1 MPLDEFAN
9 RPSLAHLSAEA
20 VALKR
25 LRLVTAPAR
34 APSGLLPRGHMDYH
48 VATMQSAAL
57 TAKLLRS
64 REWMESSFSRPSS
77 APVMQRSLSA
87 AGCLTSGY
95 EMTTAT
101 KAVLASGRALEQVAK
116 DLWGH
121 DDIAHSMDE
130 ARAVYMRA
138 GGTASS
144 LEESYGGGAVP
155 QLTAHAKAFA
165 RCRAGLSRSHGDVE
179 VQGARPLSWTAEDEQ
194 RTKKLLFDL
203 QSTKASQLH
212 LRPSPSSS
220 SSPFSYK
227 PPPEYKSPILP
238 KQQVAQAVWR
248 LSEPMPRL
256 VHHSTLVDRQSCTGN
271 LVRGSYGGSPRTAS
285 PPRPPTGSR
294 AATPSKLR
302 PPPASSTPAALRS
315 APAPPTS
322 RWSPPDRKYL
332 EEQRLEQRIADALA
346 IVLHEKPL
354 DAAGRMANLL
364 SPARR
369 SSSTT
374 QAGGVDDEVA
384 AEWHA
389 FAASEAAPESSAQA
403 SAREAAEFNAKIRV
417 NLSSAVSSASWPAQ
431 PQAALAIRIIAKW
444 VHKLAR
450 RRRKLRVEWEAQMEA
465 ERERETKRVAP
476 LPKRAPRLQLL
487 WRRMQSADEHGAP
500 LIDVLNG
507 RAKDEVKAAWRSFI
521 AAETAPDPEPPQ
533 SNQSTWL
540 AQIAQAAAMNALA
553 KWVRRRRRMDERFA
567 KDAKL
572 AANAEV
578 AAAARRAFR
587 QSKGDGG
594 PGGPGGSVGRPRS
607 PSPVISGDPHFDHTA
622 GNLRG
627 DPHFE
632 AIRPTRPRKNL
643 WSAAGTPI
651 LQLRFIARKAAKA
664 ATLGTPR
671 ESAAFRQAEAERKD
685 IIDNMSLAS
694 MTSIIRLQ
702 SRLRARLSHERQGM
716 YQEHEKKEFVAKR
729 PAEMMPA
736 KVPDKLVTVSVRA
749 GGDGRVSV
757 GLTAARLPA
766 EVEPLPTIVAENGS
780 DEAAVIVATISAVD
794 DVPTEKK
801 RADAPKEP
809 SRLSRLTMATL
820 NALDEPAIMAAFGF
834 SDKDG
839 SGELSRDEFKSVI
852 RRLNYD
858 LTESE
863 LSEIYHECDPNGDG
877 FVTVKEFLECR
888 GKACAEEVAIM
899 RAFQRYD
906 KDGSGA
912 LNFEELKTVML
923 SLNSELTDSDM
934 LSYFNECD
942 SRKDGKVTGVEFDD
956 FMARHQPF
964 AIALDAA
971 AVLPTRDS
979 IVNVLG
985 DFGFLGVN
993 AAVKR
998 SALKMLKR
1006 KKLVPPTMHRNYSAV
1021 KGKTLQVFLSSTFR
1035 DMNAERAIFTKR
1047 YAPSLRLL
1055 AKSRGLF
1062 ITFVDLRWGVTVEQA
1077 TSGAVVSICLERLA
1091 SSRYFVN
1098 FLGLRYGW
1106 MPAKEDLTQ
1115 DTFNRFGHI
1124 INSYIPSRSVTEFEV
1139 LGGALGWNSKAEC
1152 APQSAWFY
1160 MRDDAFCDSVPEEE
1174 RPFYVDADPQTQ
1186 KKLTDLK
1193 KRIRARAAES
1203 DRMRGASFTGA
1214 KLPIVECCRDY
1225 EYPEDFAEM
1234 VYNDL
1239 TVAIKRDFPDTKIR
1253 SELDVDFVRHL
1264 TYGSQFTQ
1272 VYVGHSAVQEQIDAY
1287 VRAAISAATPSA
1299 TPAAAAASAKSAAA
1313 GARPTAAA
1321 VPKPRLPLVVVG
1333 NAGTGKS
1340 AAIANWLM
1348 RAEDQEVTGFVLPH
1362 FCNSTA
1368 NSTQPEDIVKR
1379 LAEELK
1385 RAFNFENQIPTE
1397 RSDLLE
1403 MVPIWLA
1410 KACETA
1416 PVTILID
1423 GIDHLKVEYA
1433 ADGTRLDPLSW
1444 VPSTLHSNC
1453 SIILS
1458 TASESPA
1465 FAALVSRGWADAM
1478 HTVQLPALTGD
1489 DKQLLTSGIL
1499 SLHHKVLEPHLV
1511 ILIVKSKQTGTPLF
1525 LQMCIEELMANAVFE
1540 TVDGMLRHC
1549 LAQKDM
1555 VALADMV
1562 LQRIEGQFGALLVQR
1577 TFSYLKSSRA
1587 GVSEIELLEALQ
1599 INQADSVPFFDSMR
1613 PMLCQCGGLLS
1624 IASNVVLVAVTN
1636 RYLPDEAK
1644 VLAIHKEMYDFFLHA
1659 SAETVPDARRYLELP
1674 FQLTR
1679 CQNMEKLSSFLIDMD
1694 KVRHLLADENL
1705 CRELPSLWIKA
1716 GGGAMPADLG
1726 ARYHEGLGRYAEVL
1740 RKEAEATR
1748 MMELA
1753 ARTDEEGNVMAAEE
1767 EEETDDDPESLYTK
1781 AEKGGDQFKY
1791 LEPLAKIYGQA
1802 GAFLVRL
1809 MQYEGA
1815 IILQQ
1820 EVVDIERSRFGTMS
1834 EHVAE
1839 GLRQLSATQFLMGRI
1854 EAAMSSLYRAI
1865 GIYSHHKMTGTLEY
1879 AETLFEMSRVARY
1892 TEDIAGAK
1900 NKCLLALHIF
1910 QKVYG
1915 LDDPRLAPVLNRLAC
1930 LMIEMGPEE
1939 QDEAVNYAT
1948 RSLKLCTRSPLAS
1961 ADEPRF
1967 DSSLAE
1973 AMWIVGA
1980 NHFKCARIGEACR
1993 VLEDARVL
2001 AEQSEGPTSLLVAGI
2016 LEDLAFALIRR
2027 RFDPLFPCEQA
2038 AGGYSVWAYTNP
2050 GATWV
2055 GATQSLPARGAHL
2068 LPVPQTVPEGDQAAG
2083 AVAAPGGPP
2092 GASSTPVT
2100 IPTSTDDE
2108 AGVDAK
2114 AIEEMIVRALAIRR
2128 KRNPGEPN
2136 HPLIAHNLLRMSELF
2151 WAQGRFAELVKLYER
2166 ASEILGL
2173 AADKRSKKQVAQLA
2187 SWTASA
2193 WLQAGKIS
2201 NAEAALKKAEELS
2214 WKVFG
2219 ESSWEAMRIL
2229 RDKISILQASA
2240 TPAKGASAAVEAA
2253 ARKAYATAERFE
2265 TRCVLLLQSLN
2276 KTIPKDEVL
2285 PLLSHYAPVLRER
2298 QWHELP
2304 DAPSAAKPA
2313 KAQTEGSSSSGPNPS
2328 PGAKPTP
2335 SPQLK
2340 HGATAPGNLGQKEK
2354 DECAPGKGGTKRASG
2369 AKGSTSE
2376 AQAAP
2381 PASPKKTPSE
2391 AVPPAS
2397 PKKTPS
2403 EAAPLASP
2411 KKTTFAKEDQMLSK
2425 KRK

>member
-9 RPSLAHLSAEA
+9 RPSMAQLSAEA

-34 APSGLLPRGHMDYH
+34 APRGLLPRGHMDYH

-87 AGCLTSGY
+87 AGCLTSVY

-101 KAVLASGRALEQVAK
+101 KAVLASGRALEQVAQE
-116 DLWGH
+116 LWGH
-121 DDIAHSMDE
+121 EHIAHSMDD
-130 ARAVYMRA
+130 ARAVYMRP
-138 GGTASS
+138 GGMASS
-144 LEESYGGGAVP
+144 LEEAYGGGAVP
-155 QLTAHAKAFA
+155 QLTAHATAFA
-165 RCRAGLSRSHGDVE
+165 RGRAGLSRSHGDME

-194 RTKKLLFDL
+194 KTKKLLFDL
-203 QSTKASQLH
+203 QSTKASQLN

-220 SSPFSYK
+220 FSPFSYK

-256 VHHSTLVDRQSCTGN
+256 VHPSTLVDRQSCTAN
-271 LVRGSYGGSPRTAS
+271 LVRGSYRGSPRTAS
-285 PPRPPTGSR
+285 PPHPATGSR
-294 AATPSKLR
+294 ALGSAAIPSKLR
-302 PPPASSTPAALRS
+302 SPSASSTPAALRS
-315 APAPPTS
+315 APAALRSAPAPPTS
-322 RWSPPDRKYL
+322 HRSPPDRKYL
-332 EEQRLEQRIADALA
+332 EEQRLEQRIAAALA

-384 AEWHA
+384 AEWQA
-389 FAASEAAPESSAQA
+389 FAASEVAPESSAQA
-403 SAREAAEFNAKIRV
+403 SAREAAEIRV
-417 NLSSAVSSASWPAQ
+417 NLSNASWLAQ
-431 PQAALAIRIIAKW
+431 PPRAALAMRIIAKW
-444 VHKLAR
+444 VHKLVR
-450 RRRKLRVEWEAQMEA
+450 RKRKLRVEWEAQMEA
-465 ERERETKRVAP
+465 KRESEAKRV
-476 LPKRAPRLQLL
+476 PKRAPRLQLL

-507 RAKDEVKAAWRSFI
+507 RAKDELKAAWQSFI
-521 AAETAPDPEPPQ
+521 AAETAPDPEPPP

-540 AQIAQAAAMNALA
+540 VQIAQASAMNAVA

-567 KDAKL
+567 KDAKI
-572 AANAEV
+572 AAHAEG
-578 AAAARRAFR
+578 AASARRAVR
-587 QSKGDGG
+587 QSGG
-594 PGGPGGSVGRPRS
+594 NGGPGGSVGRSRS
-607 PSPVISGDPHFDHTA
+607 PSPVIS
-622 GNLRG
+622 G

-632 AIRPTRPRKNL
+632 AIRPTRPRKSL
-643 WSAAGTPI
+643 WSSSGTPI

-664 ATLGTPR
+664 TTLGTPR
-671 ESAAFRQAEAERKD
+671 ESAAFRQAEAERED
-685 IIDNMSLAS
+685 IIDKMSLDS

-702 SRLRARLSHERQGM
+702 SRLRARLSRKRQGM
-716 YQEHEKKEFVAKR
+716 YQELEKKGFVAKR
-729 PAEMMPA
+729 TAELMPA
-736 KVPDKLVTVSVRA
+736 KVPDKLVTASVRA

-757 GLTAARLPA
+757 VLTTARLPA
-766 EVEPLPTIVAENGS
+766 EVEALSTLVAANGS
-780 DEAAVIVATISAVD
+780 DEAAVIVATISAID
-794 DVPTEKK
+794 DVQTEKK
-801 RADAPKEP
+801 RADEPLTAPKEP

-820 NALDEPAIMAAFGF
+820 NALDEPAIMAAFGL

-877 FVTVKEFLECR
+877 VVTVKEFLECR

-899 RAFQRYD
+899 RAFQIYD
-906 KDGSGA
+906 KDGNGA

-942 SRKDGKVTGVEFDD
+942 SRKDGKVTGVEFND

-964 AIALDAA
+964 AIALDTAG
-971 AVLPTRDS
+971 VLPTKDS
-979 IVNVLG
+979 IVNVLS

-998 SALKMLKR
+998 SGLKMLKR

-1021 KGKTLQVFLSSTFR
+1021 KGKNLQVFLSSTFR

-1115 DTFNRFGHI
+1115 DTFDRFGHI

-1160 MRDDAFCDSVPEEE
+1160 MRDDAFCDTVPEEE

-1225 EYPEDFAEM
+1225 IYPEDFAEM

-1272 VYVGHSAVQEQIDAY
+1272 IYVGHSVVQEQIDAY

-1299 TPAAAAASAKSAAA
+1299 TPAAAAASVKPAAA
-1313 GARPTAAA
+1313 GAKPTAAA
-1321 VPKPRLPLVVVG
+1321 VAKPRLPLVVVG
-1333 NAGTGKS
+1333 NSGTGKS

-1362 FCNSTA
+1362 FCDSTA
-1368 NSTQPEDIVKR
+1368 NSTHPEDIVKR

-1465 FAALVSRGWADAM
+1465 FAALVSRGWADAK
-1478 HTVQLPALTGD
+1478 HTVHLPALTGD

-1499 SLHHKVLEPHLV
+1499 SLHHKVLEPHLM
-1511 ILIVKSKQTGTPLF
+1511 ILIVKSKQTATPLF

-1555 VALADMV
+1555 VALAGMV
-1562 LQRIEGQFGALLVQR
+1562 LQRIEDQFGALLVQR

-1624 IASNVVLVAVTN
+1624 ITSNVLLVAVTN

-1644 VLAIHKEMYDFFLHA
+1644 VLAIHKEMYEFFLHA

-1674 FQLTR
+1674 FQLIGCR
-1679 CQNMEKLSSFLIDMD
+1679 DLEKLSAFLIDMD

-1726 ARYHEGLGRYAEVL
+1726 ARYHEGLERYAEVL
-1740 RKEAEATR
+1740 RKEAELTR
-1748 MMELA
+1748 MKELA

-1802 GAFLVRL
+1802 GAFLVKL

-1820 EVVDIERSRFGTMS
+1820 EVVDIDRSRFGTMS
-1834 EHVAE
+1834 ERVAE

-1879 AETLFEMSRVARY
+1879 AETLFEMSRVALY

-1939 QDEAVNYAT
+1939 QDDAVNHAT

-1980 NHFKCARIGEACR
+1980 NHFKCGRIGEACR

-2016 LEDLAFALIRR
+2016 LEDLAFAIMRR
-2027 RFDPLFPCEQA
+2027 RFDPLFLCEQA

-2068 LPVPQTVPEGDQAAG
+2068 LAVPETVPGGDQAAG
-2083 AVAAPGGPP
+2083 AAAATAAAPGGPP

-2100 IPTSTDDE
+2100 MPTSTDDE

-2136 HPLIAHNLLRMSELF
+2136 HPLIAHNLLRMAELF
-2151 WAQGRFAELVKLYER
+2151 WAQGRFAELVKLYES

-2187 SWTASA
+2187 SWTACA

-2219 ESSWEAMRIL
+2219 ESSWEAMRML

-2240 TPAKGASAAVEAA
+2240 TPAKGASAAAEAA

-2313 KAQTEGSSSSGPNPS
+2313 KAQTEGSSSSEPKPS
-2328 PGAKPTP
+2328 PGGKPSP

-2354 DECAPGKGGTKRASG
+2354 DEGAGKGGTKRGSG

-2376 AQAAP
+2376 AAP

-2391 AVPPAS
+2391 AAPP
-2397 PKKTPS
+2397 
-2403 EAAPLASP
+2403 ASP
-2411 KKTTFAKEDQMLSK
+2411 KKTTFAKEDQ